1 MSRSVTK
8 FLYEAAGSPAVPGV
22 QKIEGYCWLCGEK
35 ASAGI
40 KKEEVIRDTFMDID
54 KARCPDSNHL
64 CAACVWC
71 FSEQDKVL
79 TKKVGS
85 FWSTASLA
93 MSENTARLEAWQKK
107 NKTTGKPTTVAEL
120 GIDEIW
126 GGYAVPQ
133 RMRTYSHFV
142 INDVWTPATKANKA
156 FMREVLFNPPKDE
169 WLAIIADTG
178 QKHIIFRAQTA
189 YGRESCVIQFEEQR
203 ISYELRQLQEVYAE
217 TNALYLLGFSKE
229 EIERGEYARNRMM
242 KVDREKWRE
251 HERKLQ
257 KRRGSKIFMLALF
270 LVQKEA

>member
-1 MSRSVTK
+1 MNRSATH
-8 FLYEAAGSPAVPGV
+8 FLYKAAGAPSV
-22 QKIEGYCWLCGEK
+22 QNLETIHSHCWLCGIETQVGAPK
-35 ASAGI
+35 KNVI
-40 KKEEVIRDTFMDID
+40 KDTFMDID

-71 FSEQDKVL
+71 FSEQDEVL
-79 TKKVGS
+79 TKKVDS

-93 MSENTARLEAWQKK
+93 MSANTARLEAWQKK
-107 NKTTGKPTTVAEL
+107 NKTTGKPATVAEL

-142 INDVWTPATKANKA
+142 VNGVWTPATKANKA

-242 KVDREKWRE
+242 KVDRVRWRE
-251 HERKLQ
+251 HERHLQ
-257 KRRGSKIFMLALF
+257 KWRGSKIFMLALF